1 MNEQMLEEIQKI
13 RVKMID
19 SAEKNGLTN
28 ELTIHYSQELDQ
40 LIYQYQRFN
49 QRRPKEKKEIRFVF
63 NKMVLVWPKSLL
75 AGFNLLH

>member
-1 MNEQMLEEIQKI
+1 MLEEIQKI

-28 ELTIHYSQELDQ
+28 ELTIQYSQELDQ
-40 LIYQYQRFN
+40 LIYQYQRTN
-49 QRRPKEKKEIRFVF
+49 QTMPKEQKEIKFVY

-75 AGFNLLH
+75 RGVSLLH

>member
-1 MNEQMLEEIQKI
+1 MNKQMLEEIQKI

-28 ELTIHYSQELDQ
+28 ELTIKYSQELDQ
-40 LIYQYQRFN
+40 LIYQYQRTN
-49 QRRPKEKKEIRFVF
+49 QTRSKEQKEIKFVY

-75 AGFNLLH
+75 AGVSLFH